1 MRTLAAQRREQDAE
15 RGILV
20 AAACPGM
27 LNTPTSAL
35 WWDVST
41 AASPAEG
48 AVALLDL
55 AFDPVRP
62 EQYGEL
68 VRHGEVVPWSPL
80 AVPAGSVHAT

>member
-1 MRTLAAQRREQDAE
+1 VRTLAAGRREQDAE

-55 AFDPVRP
+55 ALDPVKP
-62 EQYGEL
+62 DQYGEL

-80 AVPAGSVHAT
+80 AFPAGSVHAT